1 VLAVWSER
9 LPVGYGL
16 TGSGDRPETQNSGS
30 DRDTTAGPYGGVAS
44 GAIQVAPP
52 PLLLPIEPPVE
63 SAISASEPSGKHSQ
77 LSTPTTRKRVVLLPH
92 AADQPPDT

>member
-1 VLAVWSER
+1 MPPRWLRGLPSVLAVWSER

-30 DRDTTAGPYGGVAS
+30 DRDTTAGPCGGVAS

-63 SAISASEPSGKHSQ
+63 SAISASEPSGKHMSPA
-77 LSTPTTRKRVVLLPH
+77 TVMGPV
-92 AADQPPDT
+92 